1 MPDLIDRT
9 EAQRIRIML
18 LNSPHAPG
26 VYSHFINVGTNN
38 ILDVLEKNYFQNA
51 LSDGISCFKYL
62 QGYYGSGKT
71 QFINSL
77 TTRAWRNDI
86 VTSIVNVGN
95 ECPFNSPLAI
105 YNAIASSFLPPPSP
119 GKEPDNQKGIEVLI
133 YHWIKSNLKKY
144 GIADGQEVPESIR
157 ATLEGPFTDL
167 FIGVKDMQAASG
179 IKALGKV
186 FLNYACGAKLSATD
200 TELILWVRG
209 DKIRSRNLSDN
220 YGINTPAD
228 DTNAFNRLKTIIT
241 FLRNKLGYRGFLIAF
256 DEGTRTASFR
266 RGTVKQRQAIENML
280 TMINE
285 NAEGEFSGVMFVYAA
300 TPDFKSDVISKYPAL
315 NDRIGNASFSPGRPM
330 VPFIDLDTLDTDE
343 IVRKIGEK
351 LLEVF
356 ALAHEIIWDQSIQM
370 NNISAILDAEK
381 RTFGFGPEIRRAF
394 VYHFCMFLDNQAQKQ
409 LTISDDEADDLV
421 KNNEL
426 PQKEEN

>member
-1 MPDLIDRT
+1 MPDLIDKA

-38 ILDVLEKNYFQNA
+38 ILDVLEKNYFENA
-51 LSDGISCFKYL
+51 LFDGISCFKYL

-77 TTRAWRNDI
+77 ATRAWRNGI

-105 YNAIASSFLPPPSP
+105 YNAIMSSFLPPPSP

-133 YHWIKSNLKKY
+133 YHWVKSSLKKY
-144 GIADGQEVPESIR
+144 GIGEGQQVPANIR
-157 ATLEGPFTDL
+157 ATLERPFTDL

-179 IKALGKV
+179 IKGLGKV
-186 FLNYACGAKLSATD
+186 FLDYACGGNLSATD
-200 TELILWVRG
+200 TELIHWVRG
-209 DKIRSRNLSDN
+209 DRIRSRNLSDN
-220 YGINTPAD
+220 YGISTPAD
-228 DTNAFNRLKTIIT
+228 DTNGFNRLKTIIT
-241 FLRNKLGYRGFLIAF
+241 FLRNKLGCRGFLIAF

-330 VPFIDLDTLDTDE
+330 VPFIDLDTLDTDD
-343 IVRKIGEK
+343 IVKKIGEK
-351 LLEVF
+351 LLDVF
-356 ALAHEIIWDQSIQM
+356 GLAHGIEWNRNVQQQ
-370 NNISAILDAEK
+370 NINTILNSEK

-394 VYHFCMFLDNQAQKQ
+394 VYHFCMFLDNQVQKQ
-409 LTISDDEADDLV
+409 ITISDSEADDLI

-426 PQKEEN
+426 SQEDQN